1 MKRLVE
7 SFDTFSPEEHGMIE
21 PQMGEAK
28 NYMFFDNIQTIHR
41 LTGIMLEM
49 DHAQIDSI
57 IENGHDWAADHIAT
71 SKDDIEE
78 VVNFFINEME
88 GGPGLENQMMEMEEI
103 EEGYM
108 CNECGTMYENHEI
121 DEDLMCNECGS
132 PLTIVKS
139 GM

>member
-7 SFDTFSPEEHGMIE
+7 SFDTFSSEEHGMTE
-21 PQMGEAK
+21 PQMDGTK

-49 DHAQIDSI
+49 DQDQIDSI

-88 GGPGLENQMMEMEEI
+88 GAEVGVMEMEEI

-108 CNECGTMYENHEI
+108 CNECGSMYENHEI
-121 DEDLMCNECGS
+121 DEDLMCNECGA

-139 GM
+139 GR